1 MSRFWTREQITY
13 CNCGTLSYTHTHCPC
28 FRCNGKAVSR
38 STEYRH
44 WQGANAE
51 RSQAISLSH
60 CCNTT
65 NSTMNSCRLNQ
76 DVDLQLNGE
85 GDAELTLMDTSTT
98 SADVPAEVIVTDHVD
113 NLDDNPSAQNSTLA
127 R

>member
-1 MSRFWTREQITY
+1 
-13 CNCGTLSYTHTHCPC
+13 
-28 FRCNGKAVSR
+28 
-38 STEYRH
+38 
-44 WQGANAE
+44 
-51 RSQAISLSH
+51 
-60 CCNTT
+60 
-65 NSTMNSCRLNQ
+65 MNSCRLNQ